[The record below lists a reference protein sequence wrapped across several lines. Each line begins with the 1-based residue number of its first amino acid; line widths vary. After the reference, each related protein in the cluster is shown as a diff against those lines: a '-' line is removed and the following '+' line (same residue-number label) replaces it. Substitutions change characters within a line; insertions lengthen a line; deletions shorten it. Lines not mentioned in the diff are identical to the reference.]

1 MIDPQTL
8 IDPTS
13 PDGLPAP
20 LWFIQLF
27 KVLGFTLH
35 AVPMNLW
42 YAGILLAMLLHLWGS
57 DHGKRFAAR
66 LMAQMPVIIAFGV
79 NFGVVPLLFTQ
90 LAYYKFFYPAT
101 ILMAWFWLA
110 IIGLLIP
117 AYYGVYI
124 YAFGLREGGTL
135 TPLKRA
141 AGWAAAI
148 FFILIGFL
156 FTNGFSLMDHVHR
169 WPQLW
174 LDHSTAGAALGTAL
188 NVTDPTLWPRWLLMF
203 GLALTTTAVWMLVDL
218 AWFARK
224 ESDLYQRWVSATA
237 PKLYTLGMVWF
248 AAAGS
253 WYVFGTWSPELKES
267 MFGTWPPGLK
277 ELILGGW
284 KPWLTMATAA
294 APGLPWVL
302 MVAAWLLMIAGLRGP
317 PGRMMVSLV
326 ALAQFGLL
334 ALNAV
339 SRQVVQNLNLSEF
352 LRWPDEPVREWS
364 PLVVFLLLFVA
375 GLAVVVWMIAQAAK
389 APVEPS
395 G

>member
-110 IIGLLIP
+110 IIALLIP
-117 AYYGVYI
+117 AYYGVYV

-135 TPLKRA
+135 TPLKRT

-156 FTNGFSLMDHVHR
+156 FANGFSLMDHVHR
-169 WPQLW
+169 WGDLW
-174 LDHSTAGAALGTAL
+174 LNNNVAGAALGTAL
-188 NVTDPTLWPRWLLMF
+188 NVTDLTLWPRWLLMF

-224 ESDLYQRWVSATA
+224 ESDHYKRWVSATA

-267 MFGTWPPGLK
+267 MFGGW
-277 ELILGGW
+277 ELA
-284 KPWLTMATAA
+284 LTVVTAA

-302 MVAAWLLMIAGLRGP
+302 TVATWLLMITGHRGP
-317 PGRMMVSLV
+317 PGRAMVSLV
-326 ALAQFGLL
+326 ALAQFGVL
-334 ALNAV
+334 AVNAV

-352 LRWPDEPVREWS
+352 LQWPDEPVREWS

-375 GLAVVVWMIAQAAK
+375 GLGVVVWMIAQAARASAK
-389 APVEPS
+389 PT